1 MLLLIIMISLQ
12 CHNGNVRSSYR
23 KEHSEVI
30 LDAFWRP
37 CGRTFRPFWG
47 HVEVKNRLG
56 GSLSVRLRLQVDF
69 PGSTPPILEGFGELL
84 ERILE
89 IFWYLFLI

>member
-1 MLLLIIMISLQ
+1 MIIS
-12 CHNGNVRSSYR
+12 C

-30 LDAFWRP
+30 LDAFWKP
-37 CGRTFRPFWG
+37 CGRIFRSFWG

-56 GSLSVRLRLQVDF
+56 GSLRALLRLEGDF
-69 PGSTPPILEGFGELL
+69 LGSTPPILEGFGELL
-84 ERILE
+84 MSMME